1 MLFQRVLSIFQY
13 QTVRAK
19 FRGFQSA
26 EKFACLVFFFFL
38 VHLLELG
45 KGTWGWKDIFPSQ
58 SSVPNIWEN
67 WERLEFI
74 YTLICALCVFPW
86 HKCMLHYNFMLRSL
100 CWRIMIS
107 YLNYSKPISLF
118 LLWNIYWIIYF
129 YLCGYLSD
137 IHRDHK
143 RALDPLELELQIVV
157 SNGVGAWSWTQV
169 LCRFS

>member
-1 MLFQRVLSIFQY
+1 MLYAVSEGIVYISI
-13 QTVRAK
+13 
-19 FRGFQSA
+19 S
-26 EKFACLVFFFFL
+26 
-38 VHLLELG
+38 
-45 KGTWGWKDIFPSQ
+45 DSQ
-58 SSVPNIWEN
+58 SKVQRLSECWGVCMLSVFLFSGAFIGAWEGNLRLKGYISISEN

-86 HKCMLHYNFMLRSL
+86 HKCILHYNFMLRSL

-107 YLNYSKPISLF
+107 YLNYLKHISLF

-137 IHRDHK
+137 IHRDQK
-143 RALDPLELELQIVV
+143 RALDPLEVELQIVV
-157 SNGVGAWSWTQV
+157 SNGMGAWSWTQV